1 MRFKGRHFSNK
12 AQRGN
17 YRNQKFL
24 DSDVVF
30 GYGENGELLALEIWG
45 VSKKELK
52 SLKDLAMREKVVETL
67 LKRTCA
73 LRCESS

>member
-17 YRNQKFL
+17 YINEKFL

-30 GYGENGELLALEIWG
+30 GYGENGELLALEIW
-45 VSKKELK
+45 
-52 SLKDLAMREKVVETL
+52 AFQ
-67 LKRTCA
+67 KR
-73 LRCESS
+73 S